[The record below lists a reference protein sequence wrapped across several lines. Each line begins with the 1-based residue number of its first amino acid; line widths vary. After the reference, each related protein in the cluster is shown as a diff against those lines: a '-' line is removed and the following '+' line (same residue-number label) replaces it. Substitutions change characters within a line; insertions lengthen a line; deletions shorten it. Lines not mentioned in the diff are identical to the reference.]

1 VSRTRLDLVVAG
13 CGLALLLAPLRAA
26 AQTPNLFPPPA
37 RTEWRPQGCR
47 AVSAGA
53 APYARRNA
61 WRTLHSDERNS
72 DEVEVA
78 YAPRF
83 RAGWVAEADSWNPTG
98 PVFDSAGNLYFA
110 PFQSHQ
116 GVAMLS
122 LDARTGAR
130 RWAIPAP
137 PGTPVGGAPLVL
149 QDPDTPGAEILY
161 QARHDRALAVRTD
174 GTVVWDVATGL
185 PGPITG
191 GGFGANYHPAA
202 DAIIGLTRD
211 GYLYAL
217 DRRSGAPLLAAPFQL
232 PGEPAPPGPPSTT
245 PPAVVAC
252 AQTQLEQFLD
262 LGGTPISL
270 VIDVLLGNG
279 VEVANYF
286 SVDAASGR
294 LWVAATAPDAEDG
307 ATDGVSQLGALY
319 GLDLVPNGG
328 GGWQI
333 VEACHRS
340 FTGGSASTPAL
351 SPDGGRIYVG
361 DNVGT
366 LMALDRDCG
375 LVWSVALGSQITGS
389 IGVASDNGEVYA
401 STGGSIFQVIDHGS
415 SGSVG
420 WSADLA
426 SLYTLPA
433 GQIVANQTIV
443 GIGANAVSFQAGAAL
458 PLGSNR
464 LTVATGVGL
473 LDRLT
478 GRVRSFSPGLEESVA
493 VMSTGPD
500 GALYMGHSPLRRLF
514 AYCLAD
520 LAILPLTIE
529 PPIGGIRKWEPLRLD
544 YLLRDAVCAAADRIA
559 NAAAHRRACP
569 DSAVAD
575 IAQAR
580 VLVSQGRAAAAT
592 AVADGDLPA
601 SEQMRLD
608 RRLARVDRRLAD
620 GRFPVRL
627 LTSTCRRAEKVIA
640 HAP

>member
-1 VSRTRLDLVVAG
+1 MSVTRLVLA
-13 CGLALLLAPLRAA
+13 ALLLAASSG
-26 AQTPNLFPPPA
+26 AQTPNPLPPPA

-47 AVSAGA
+47 AVSPATSPFA
-53 APYARRNA
+53 SRNA

-83 RAGWVAEADSWNPTG
+83 HAGWVAEADTWNPTG

-110 PFQSHQ
+110 PYQSRE
-116 GVAMLS
+116 GVAMIS
-122 LDARTGAR
+122 LDAQTGAR
-130 RWAIPAP
+130 RWAVPAP

-149 QDPDTPGAEILY
+149 QDPDSPGSEILY

-174 GTVVWDVATGL
+174 GSVVWEVATGVA
-185 PGPITG
+185 GPIQG
-191 GGFGANYHPAA
+191 GGFGANYHPGA
-202 DAIIGLTRD
+202 DAIVGLTRD

-217 DRRSGAPLLAAPFQL
+217 DRRSGAPLLATPFQL

-245 PPAVVAC
+245 PAAVVAC
-252 AQTQLEQFLD
+252 AQEQLEQFFD
-262 LGGTPISL
+262 LGGAPLSL

-294 LWVAATAPDAEDG
+294 MWVAATAPDAEDG
-307 ATDGVSQLGALY
+307 AVDGVSQLGALY
-319 GLDLVPNGG
+319 GLDLVPTG

-333 VEACHRS
+333 IEACHRS

-351 SPDGGRIYVG
+351 SADGGRIYVG
-361 DNVGT
+361 DNVGN
-366 LMALDRDCG
+366 LFALERDCRIA
-375 LVWSVALGSQITGS
+375 WSVALGSQITGS
-389 IGVASDNGEVYA
+389 IGVASDNGEIYA
-401 STGGSIFQVIDHGS
+401 STGGSIFQVIDQGS
-415 SGSVG
+415 SGTIA

-458 PLGSNR
+458 PLGANR
-464 LTVATGVGL
+464 LTITTGVGL
-473 LDRLT
+473 LDRRS
-478 GRVRSFSPGLEESVA
+478 GAVRSFSPGLEESVA

-514 AYCLAD
+514 AYCIAELG
-520 LAILPLTIE
+520 LLPLAIE

-544 YLLRDAVCAAADRIA
+544 YQLRDAVCAAADRTA
-559 NAAAHRRACP
+559 NAAANRRACP
-569 DSAVAD
+569 DSASAD

-580 VLVSQGRAAAAT
+580 VLVAQGRRAAAT
-592 AVADGDLPA
+592 AVADGNLSA
-601 SEQMRLD
+601 SEQMRLE
-608 RRLARVDRRLAD
+608 RRLARIDRRLAD

-627 LTSTCRRAEKVIA
+627 LASCCRRAERAVA
-640 HAP
+640 NDP

>member
-1 VSRTRLDLVVAG
+1 VSVTRLVLVAV
-13 CGLALLLAPLRAA
+13 LLTGSAT
-26 AQTPNLFPPPA
+26 AQTPNPLPPPA
-37 RTEWRPQGCR
+37 RTDWRPQGCR
-47 AVSAGA
+47 AVSRAQSPFA
-53 APYARRNA
+53 SRSA
-61 WRTLHSDERNS
+61 WRALHSDERNS

-83 RAGWVAEADSWNPTG
+83 TAGWVAEPDTWNPTG

-110 PFQSHQ
+110 PFQSHE
-116 GVAMLS
+116 GVALIS
-122 LDARTGAR
+122 LDAQTGAR

-137 PGTPVGGAPLVL
+137 PGTPVGGAPLLL

-174 GTVVWDVATGL
+174 GTVVWDVPTGI
-185 PGPITG
+185 PGPIQG
-191 GGFGANYHPAA
+191 GGFGANYHPGA

-211 GYLYAL
+211 GFIYAL
-217 DRRSGAPLLAAPFQL
+217 DRRSGAPRLAAPFQL
-232 PGEPAPPGPPSTT
+232 PGEKAPPGPPSST

-252 AQTQLEQFLD
+252 AQEQIEQFFD
-262 LGGTPISL
+262 LGGAPITL

-307 ATDGVSQLGALY
+307 TVDGVSQLGALY
-319 GLDLVPNGG
+319 GLDLLPTGG

-351 SPDGGRIYVG
+351 NPDGSRIYVG
-361 DNVGT
+361 DNIGT

-426 SLYTLPA
+426 ALYTLPA

-458 PLGSNR
+458 PLGANR
-464 LTVATGVGL
+464 LTITTGVGL
-473 LDRLT
+473 LDRST
-478 GRVRSFSPGLEESVA
+478 GTVRSFSPGLEESVA

-500 GALYMGHSPLRRLF
+500 GALYMGNSPLRRLF
-514 AYCLAD
+514 AYCLAE
-520 LAILPLTIE
+520 LAIVPLTIE
-529 PPIGGIRKWEPLRLD
+529 PPIGGIRKWEPVRLD
-544 YLLRDAVCAAADRIA
+544 YQLRDAVCAAADRIT
-559 NAAAHRRACP
+559 NAAINRRTCP
-569 DSAVAD
+569 DSAAAD

-580 VLVSQGRAAAAT
+580 VLVAQGRTAATT

-627 LTSTCRRAEKVIA
+627 LASTCRRAEKVIA